1 MSTSHKKICFGKKS
15 FIYPVPAVLVGV
27 LSEGKVNYTMLGN
40 CGIMSV
46 NPAIV
51 YISSEKEHYLNQ
63 GVHENG
69 CFSINIPSVAQ
80 MKQADYCGT
89 VSGKQKDKSK
99 VFETCFEKTGKI
111 PLIQE
116 CPVNLACNVIQTI
129 QLQNMEIFIA
139 EVEETYVS
147 EECLTEGKPDTGKIN
162 PLIYAMD
169 NQYWELGNA
178 VEKGFSEGKEW
189 LQDFNHIC

>member
-1 MSTSHKKICFGKKS
+1 MNQKILYNTKNTTYLCRVFC
-15 FIYPVPAVLVGV
+15 V
-27 LSEGKVNYTMLGN
+27 
-40 CGIMSV
+40 
-46 NPAIV
+46 IV
-51 YISSEKEHYLNQ
+51 WISYKEKGEKEHYLNQ

-80 MKQADYCGT
+80 MKQADYCGM

-99 VFETCFEKTGKI
+99 VFETCFGKTGKI

-178 VEKGFSEGKEW
+178 VGKGFSEGKEW

>member
-1 MSTSHKKICFGKKS
+1 M
-15 FIYPVPAVLVGV
+15 
-27 LSEGKVNYTMLGN
+27 
-40 CGIMSV
+40 
-46 NPAIV
+46 
-51 YISSEKEHYLNQ
+51 NQ

-80 MKQADYCGT
+80 MKQADYCGM

-99 VFETCFEKTGKI
+99 VFETCFGKTGKI

-147 EECLTEGKPDTGKIN
+147 EECLTGGKTGYRKNKSTDIRN
-162 PLIYAMD
+162 GQPV
-169 NQYWELGNA
+169 LGTWKCRG
-178 VEKGFSEGKEW
+178 KGIFGR
-189 LQDFNHIC
+189 DRMVAGF